1 MEQMISYLENNFT
14 HILTVAIAAIFVLT
28 ILYVVLKEKRNQELL
43 RREGIVV
50 PAIVDCYQTNDGTCE
65 MFYYFTTSEG
75 INVHGRANI
84 KARSFMETHY
94 PPGSEISVIYAPSK
108 PKQTCRLSDGFMQKL
123 DLLYKKEGNKYPAGF

>member
-1 MEQMISYLENNFT
+1 MISYLENNFT

-28 ILYVVLKEKRNQELL
+28 ILYVVLKEKRAQELL

-50 PAIVDCYQTNDGTCE
+50 PATIDYYQTSDGICE

-108 PKQTCRLSDGFMQKL
+108 PKQTCRLSDKFKEEINCL
-123 DLLYKKEGNKYPAGF
+123 RKKDGAGFSTGF